1 MKVVN
6 LIKVFTKDINLLR
19 PRITRFATEFI
30 SLESLIRY
38 EVDLKRMY
46 TTNEWHEFNR
56 DKSKK
61 SLRDKVSHLI
71 LTDRFWKKV
80 GEVQT
85 ITEPHVKVLK
95 SVDQDKKSHT
105 INHL

>member
-1 MKVVN
+1 MRCEVV
-6 LIKVFTKDINLLR
+6 LG
-19 PRITRFATEFI
+19 
-30 SLESLIRY
+30 
-38 EVDLKRMY
+38 RMC
-46 TTNEWHEFNR
+46 TTNEWHEFNKDR
-56 DKSKK
+56 SRKSQ
-61 SLRDKVSHLI
+61 RDKVSNLI
-71 LTDRFWKKV
+71 LIDRFWKKV